1 MGELTLISWCDST
14 CNAEMGCD
22 GCELWNALRHSCYAG
37 IMTERQV
44 AEKPRNGWPPA
55 FSVPTVFPHRIPEAL
70 HWTDLSGMKRPD
82 KPWLDGMPRLIFL
95 DDMGDTFT
103 ESLDLFWLRPFLE
116 KMERSPHRWLVLT
129 KRPKRAEQFFHECG
143 IPRNVWVGTSI
154 TDQATAN
161 ARIPALL
168 RIPAMVTFLSC
179 EPLLEPV
186 ELRPYLGGLD
196 WVIVGGESGDGFR
209 QMNPEWAMDIRDR
222 CVIEE
227 VPFFFKQSSGWRS
240 ETDPMLDGMEWRGM
254 PKVFA

>member
-37 IMTERQV
+37 ILTERQV
-44 AEKPRNGWPPA
+44 AAKPRNGWPPA
-55 FSVPTVFPHRIPEAL
+55 FSIPTMFPHRIPEAL
-70 HWTDLSGMKRPD
+70 HWTDLTGMKRPD

-103 ESLDLFWLRPFLE
+103 ESLDLFWLRSFLE
-116 KMERSPHRWLVLT
+116 KMERSPHQWLVLT

-186 ELRPYLGGLD
+186 ELRPYLSGLD
-196 WVIVGGESGDGFR
+196 WVIVGGESGDSFR
-209 QMNPEWAMDIRDR
+209 QMNPEWAMDIRDS
-222 CVIEE
+222 CVVEE

-240 ETDPMLDGMEWRGM
+240 ETQPALDGMEWRGM
-254 PKVFA
+254 PKVLP